1 MFCFSLMR
9 LAANSVFTTSTEI
22 IFKNALYFFQE
33 RSTQQTICNYPMV
46 RNFGRCSGFY
56 WEEEYV
62 ELVQKYLAQQADT
75 AANEAVIQPKKPKDV
90 AQSGDLSVLVEIGRE
105 ILVLL
110 KCILALVLLVVV
122 GIVYIVAMLS

>member
-1 MFCFSLMR
+1 MMIVIKVLIFCFNFSGMAVDDVQASTGRKSML
-9 LAANSVFTTSTEI
+9 NSC
-22 IFKNALYFFQE
+22 KNILH
-33 RSTQQTICNYPMV
+33 N
-46 RNFGRCSGFY
+46 
-56 WEEEYV
+56 
-62 ELVQKYLAQQADT
+62 T